1 MELLN
6 LEEFEKYIRTNFDLI
21 LETKTTEFN
30 SELGSH
36 CDSCQRDVFMKI
48 HSRMYN
54 QTYYRENTIPDFM
67 TYFMECP
74 GCKRK
79 AFIKTVRLG
88 IHKPT
93 GKKDEDGEDE
103 TDFYFQHYR
112 LFRLPER
119 EEGYINKDIPKE
131 YESLKNTVNEANFCM
146 TNSKSLS
153 AAILFRRAIQI
164 LVKDILGGLGKNLFL
179 QLEWLK
185 NNKNKLGIDLTEVFH
200 ENSKI
205 IKDIGNQGAHPDDD
219 ISLHNFTKQ
228 DAEGL
233 HDLFLSII
241 HEVFVKPIK
250 LKAIQ
255 DELKQNRKLK

>member
-6 LEEFEKYIRTNFDLI
+6 LEEFEKYIRTNFEL
-21 LETKTTEFN
+21 LYEAST
-30 SELGSH
+30 SELNKEFDSH

-48 HSRMYN
+48 HSRIYQHSYYRDN
-54 QTYYRENTIPDFM
+54 GLPDFVTYY
-67 TYFMECP
+67 MECP

-79 AFIKTVRLG
+79 AFIKTVR
-88 IHKPT
+88 IEINKPT

-103 TDFYFQHYR
+103 TVLMFQHYK
-112 LFRLPER
+112 LYRLPER
-119 EEGYINKDIPKE
+119 EEAYINKDIPE
-131 YESLKNTVNEANFCM
+131 AYETLKSTVSEANFCLKH
-146 TNSKSLS
+146 SKNLS

-164 LVKDILGGLGKNLFL
+164 IVKDILGGTGKNLFL
-179 QLEWLK
+179 QLDWLK
-185 NNKNKLGIDLTEVFH
+185 NNKNKLNIDLTEVFH

-219 ISLHNFTKQ
+219 ITLHNFTKQ

-233 HDLFLSII
+233 HDLFISII
-241 HEVFVKPIK
+241 HEIFVKPIK

>member
-6 LEEFEKYIRTNFDLI
+6 LEEFEKYVRTNFDLI
-21 LETKTTEFN
+21 YEAET
-30 SELGSH
+30 SELKTELDSH

-48 HSRMYN
+48 HSRTYQQSN
-54 QTYYRENTIPDFM
+54 YSNKGLPDFVTYY
-67 TYFMECP
+67 MECP

-79 AFIKTVRLG
+79 AFIKTVRIG
-88 IHKPT
+88 FEKPT
-93 GKKDEDGEDE
+93 GKKDEDGDDE
-103 TDFYFQHYR
+103 TLFVLQHYR

-119 EEGYINKDIPKE
+119 EESYVNKDIPEE
-131 YESLKNTVNEANFCM
+131 YETLKNTVSEANFCL
-146 TNSKSLS
+146 THSKNLS
-153 AAILFRRAIQI
+153 AAILYRRAIQI
-164 LVKDILGGLGKNLFL
+164 IVKDILGGTGKNLFL

-185 NNKNKLGIDLTEVFH
+185 NNKNKLGIDLTEIFH
-200 ENSKI
+200 DNSKI

-241 HEVFVKPIK
+241 HEIFVKPTK

>member
-6 LEEFEKYIRTNFDLI
+6 LGEFEKYVRTNFDLI
-21 LETKTTEFN
+21 IEAETSELNTEF
-30 SELGSH
+30 SSH
-36 CDSCQRDVFMKI
+36 CDSCKRDVFMKI
-48 HSRMYN
+48 HSRTY
-54 QTYYRENTIPDFM
+54 QQSYYRDNGLPDYV

-79 AFIKTVRLG
+79 AFIKTVRIG
-88 IHKPT
+88 IEKPT
-93 GKKDEDGEDE
+93 GKKDEYGDDE
-103 TDFYFQHYR
+103 TIYLYQHFR

-119 EEGYINKDIPKE
+119 EESYVNKEIPEE
-131 YESLKNTVNEANFCM
+131 YETLKNTVSEASFCL
-146 TNSKSLS
+146 THSKNLS

-164 LVKDILGGLGKNLFL
+164 IVKDILGGTGKNLFL

-185 NNKNKLGIDLTEVFH
+185 CNKNKLEIDLTEMFH
-200 ENSKI
+200 HNSKI

-241 HEVFVKPIK
+241 HEIFVKPTK

-255 DELKQNRKLK
+255 DELKLNRKLK